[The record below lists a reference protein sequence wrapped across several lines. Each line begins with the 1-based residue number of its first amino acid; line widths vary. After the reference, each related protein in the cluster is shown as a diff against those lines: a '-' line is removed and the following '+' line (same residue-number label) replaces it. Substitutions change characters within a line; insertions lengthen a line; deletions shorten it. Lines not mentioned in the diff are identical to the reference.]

1 LNTENF
7 THRIEISSNIKAR
20 IEVAEVVLKTL
31 KIDYEIV
38 PSKPHTSRLM
48 YEKPL
53 TQVHDILALLD
64 NGSKIY
70 AEQIKND
77 FETRRYWRKQFQK
90 FHKLQK
96 YHS

>member
-1 LNTENF
+1 M
-7 THRIEISSNIKAR
+7 SSNIKAR

-38 PSKPHTSRLM
+38 PSKPHKSRLM
-48 YEKPL
+48 FEKQL
-53 TQVHDILALLD
+53 TQVHDILASK
-64 NGSKIY
+64 NNRPKIY

-77 FETRRYWRKQFQK
+77 FEARRYWRKQFRK

-96 YHS
+96 SHS

>member
-1 LNTENF
+1 MNTEDF
-7 THRIEISSNIKAR
+7 TNRIELFSNIKAR
-20 IEVAEVVLKTL
+20 LEVAEVVLKTL

-38 PSKPHTSRLM
+38 PSKPHISRLT

-53 TQVHDILALLD
+53 TQVHDILASMN

-96 YHS
+96 LPS